1 MEKNTLVTFDARE
14 LSRPIKQSLVGYPRW
29 MMQLL
34 GAQEISQG
42 DLKIN
47 GRELPE
53 RLDTVEQVI
62 EMLTAETAANE
73 EHNL

>member
-1 MEKNTLVTFDARE
+1 MERTTLVSFDQRQ
-14 LSRPIKQSLVGYPRW
+14 LTRPVKQSLVGYPGW

-34 GAQEISQG
+34 GAQEIAQG

-62 EMLTAETAANE
+62 EMLTAEAPTKD
-73 EHNL
+73 